1 MGNVDEREQ
10 ARQIFQDY
18 LLQHS
23 LRSTPERFVIVD
35 TILDATEPFPLG
47 KLTDMVTEQ
56 GHISVSRGT
65 IYNNIRLMVEAGIAR
80 KLLVNGE
87 TRYEKC
93 FGKRHCV
100 RLVCVACGDSREII
114 DEKIDDVIS
123 NTRLKRFV
131 MSGYSLTIDGMCS
144 KCSAAMK
151 RRQKRKMKNNKI

>member
-1 MGNVDEREQ
+1 MGNIDEKEQ
-10 ARQIFQDY
+10 AKRTFQEY
-18 LLQHS
+18 LLRNS

-35 TILDATEPFPLG
+35 TILSASEPFPLG
-47 KLTDMVTEQ
+47 RLVDMVTEQ

-65 IYNNIRLMVEAGIAR
+65 IYNNIRLMIEAGIAR

-93 FGKRHCV
+93 FGKRHSV
-100 RLVCVACGDSREII
+100 RLVCVVCGDVREIA
-114 DEKIDDVIS
+114 DDKITDVIT

-151 RRQKRKMKNNKI
+151 RKMKRKIKKN